1 MDQTTSEMTPV
12 ESGEWL
18 VAQLS
23 EADLRESTW
32 LAVLGEFDAVQGW
45 AADGQ
50 LSCIDWLVWRGG
62 LARATAYEKL
72 LVARQL
78 RRRPALREAFADG
91 RIRYSCVRLI
101 ARVENPDPETDE
113 ALIRVAEDG
122 TVRDVERLVA
132 VYRRY
137 ADQERAPHE
146 RATRRAVAVRPNLD
160 GTSSVQITLL
170 DEEVE
175 EVMLAIQAFVDAA
188 RQAESADE
196 AGADDD
202 DGGGNDPA
210 HSARADNAADSARAD
225 NVEGPPG
232 VVLEHGTSAGRQADA
247 VMDIVRTAVAHAGEG
262 PAAGDER
269 YMLHL
274 VQTAEGLET
283 LDGTVLDDAT
293 AERIACDAAKVA
305 HVLGRDFEPL
315 FLGRRT
321 REWTTAQRRAAR
333 VRDGGRCRF
342 PGCHRRVADLHHC
355 EWWSRGGGTDIS
367 NGFLCCPRHHTLL
380 HSGYEAKGDA
390 NREVTFFRP
399 DGSVLGVTGIRP
411 RTRSRL

>member
-1 MDQTTSEMTPV
+1 MSQTTSEMTPA

-23 EADLRESTW
+23 ESDLRESAW
-32 LAVLGEFDAVQGW
+32 LAVLGEFDDAKGW

-50 LSCIDWLVWRGG
+50 LSCIDWLVWKGG

-72 LVARQL
+72 FVARQL
-78 RRRPALREAFADG
+78 RRRPVLQEAFADG
-91 RIRYSCVRLI
+91 RLSYSCLRLI

-113 ALIRVAEDG
+113 ALVRLAEDG
-122 TVRDVERLVA
+122 TVKDVERVVA
-132 VYRRY
+132 TYRRY

-146 RATRRAVAVRPNLD
+146 RAARRALVVKPNLD
-160 GTSSVQITLL
+160 GTSVVQITLL

-188 RQAESADE
+188 LHAD
-196 AGADDD
+196 ADD
-202 DGGGNDPA
+202 GEPE
-210 HSARADNAADSARAD
+210 DSARAD
-225 NVEGPPG
+225 DPADYARAENAAGPPS
-232 VVLEHGTSAGRQADA
+232 VVLEHGTSGGRQADA
-247 VMDIVRTAVAHAGEG
+247 FMDMVRTAVAHAGEG
-262 PAAGDER
+262 PTAGDER

-274 VQTAEGLET
+274 VQTAEGMRT
-283 LDGTVLDDAT
+283 LDGTVLDEAT
-293 AERIACDAAKVA
+293 AERIACDSSKVS
-305 HVLGRDFEPL
+305 HVVGRGYEPL
-315 FLGRRT
+315 FLGRKT

-342 PGCHRRVADLHHC
+342 PGCHRRVADLHHS
-355 EWWSRGGGTDIS
+355 EWWSRGGGTDVS

-399 DGSVLGVTGIRP
+399 DGSVLGVSGVRP
-411 RTRSRL
+411 RTRSGP